1 MVVVKMI
8 DKNWDWVN
16 DKALMDDIINLDNK
30 LSNYGLTLNWCTS
43 DVDESIV
50 ALKVVSKTDD
60 RIAIRDAGFVHTH
73 SDLWLDKLKTRLQ
86 IISKRVEFIAF
97 VHDSILKLRNS
108 DARLLFYLLRFVCH
122 YDCDDAGIDF
132 NFSKGSRIEGSGH
145 FKHNQAIDGASIVVG
160 SRGITIECP
169 SLLDVSD
176 LPHDLSLDIS
186 VRNDGGYIESTI
198 SGTLRK
204 TYGSLT
210 VGDKLALV
218 EDFNET
224 MNYLNKLQ

>member
-1 MVVVKMI
+1 MTVE
-8 DKNWDWVN
+8 NWDWVDNKELIN
-16 DKALMDDIINLDNK
+16 DIVNLDNK
-30 LSNYGLTLNWCTS
+30 LSNYGLTLSWYAS
-43 DVDESIV
+43 EVSESIV
-50 ALKVVSKTDD
+50 ALQVVSKIDSTITIKDS
-60 RIAIRDAGFVHTH
+60 GFIHTH
-73 SDLWLDKLKTRLQ
+73 LLLWSDKLKTRLQ
-86 IISKRVEFIAF
+86 IIAKRVEFIAF

-122 YDCDDAGIDF
+122 YDCDDASVDF

-145 FKHNQAIDGASIVVG
+145 FNHNQDIDGASIVVG
-160 SRGITIECP
+160 NRGITIECP
-169 SLLDVSD
+169 SLLDISN